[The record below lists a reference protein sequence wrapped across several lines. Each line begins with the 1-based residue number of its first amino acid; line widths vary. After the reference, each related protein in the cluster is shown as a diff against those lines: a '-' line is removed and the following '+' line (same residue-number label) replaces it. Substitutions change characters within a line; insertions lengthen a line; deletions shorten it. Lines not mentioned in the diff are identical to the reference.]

1 MFVIGITG
9 GIGVGKTTVIN
20 ILSKMGVDV
29 LLADNLA
36 HEVYPQ
42 GSDSWNQ
49 IVEYFGSEIL
59 DSDNQ
64 INRKKLADCVFT
76 DSRALKKLINIVH
89 PPLKKMITSI
99 LRDKADNQVQI
110 VLLEAAILVFAG
122 WQDIVDEIWLVQT
135 PRELVENRLSN
146 IGKFNSK
153 DIQNRINNQMHYFD
167 NKEFAV
173 IIIDNS
179 STKQSL
185 ELKINKLWENRILK
199 RKNYEVK

>member
-9 GIGVGKTTVIN
+9 GIGVGKTTVTN

-36 HEVYPQ
+36 HEVYPE

-49 IVEYFGSEIL
+49 IVEYFGVGIL
-59 DSDNQ
+59 DTDNQ
-64 INRKKLADCVFT
+64 INRKKLANCVFT
-76 DSRALKKLINIVH
+76 DSNALKKLNDIVH
-89 PPLKKMITSI
+89 PPLRNMINSI
-99 LRDKADNQVQI
+99 LRDKAENQVQF

-135 PRELVENRLSN
+135 PRELVKNRLSK

-153 DIQNRINNQMHYFD
+153 DLGNRLNAQMHYFD
-167 NKEFAV
+167 NKELAD

-179 STKQSL
+179 STKEAL
-185 ELKINKLWENRILK
+185 ELKISKLWESRILK
-199 RKNYEVK
+199 KGEL

>member
-122 WQDIVDEIWLVQT
+122 WQDIVDEIWLVQP